1 MADVRQRGRHRI
13 SALAAHGPLRWAAAG
28 LLVGAAILAAS
39 ASARAE
45 NVFRFAFQGNLNT
58 LDSYQYN
65 ETFTTATMSNVYE
78 GLTKRDREMK
88 IIPALATS
96 WEVTDDGL
104 KWRVHL
110 RPGVKFAN
118 GDPFT
123 ADDVL
128 YSLDRLR
135 APGSD
140 IKGRVPSDMKAVKV
154 DDVTV
159 DFVLTKPN
167 PLLNGTWDSWP
178 IFDKEWSEANNA
190 VAPSSTADKNPGYA
204 VLHANGTGP
213 FMVESHE
220 IGVKTVFV
228 RNPNWW
234 GKPEGNIDRIEFTPI
249 ASSATRV
256 AALLSGQ
263 VDWVDPVPVQDQ
275 DRVTN
280 NADTALL
287 AAPELRTIFLGLDQ
301 DRDELL
307 YSSVKGKNP
316 FKDRKVRLA
325 FYQAINEDAIGK
337 RIMRDQATPSALM
350 ISPAL
355 FDRAGEFKRHPYDP
369 EASKKLLAEAG
380 YPDGFEVT
388 LDCPNDRY
396 VNDEA
401 ICQAVVSMLARV
413 GVKVTLNAQP
423 RAKHFTQI
431 GEAGGHST
439 SFYLL
444 GWTPDGYDSL
454 SVFNNLVRCRA
465 PGVAVSNDG
474 GYCNPKVDALVD
486 AFSVEGDKTK
496 RDDLI
501 AQAYDI
507 LLNQDVGYLP
517 LHQQALSWG
526 VSKKFTVAQR
536 PDNWLIFDWIKKN

>member
-13 SALAAHGPLRWAAAG
+13 RAAAAPLPLRWAAAG
-28 LLVGAAILAAS
+28 LLVGAAILAGS
-39 ASARAE
+39 AAARAE
-45 NVFRFAFQGNLNT
+45 TVFKFAFQGNLNT

-78 GLTKRDREMK
+78 GLVSRDRDLK
-88 IIPALATS
+88 IVPALATS
-96 WEVTDDGL
+96 WEVNDDGL
-104 KWRVHL
+104 RWRFHL
-110 RPGVKFAN
+110 REGVKFQN

-140 IKGRVPSDMKAVKV
+140 IKSRVPADVKAVKV
-154 DDVTV
+154 DDHTV
-159 DFVLTKPN
+159 DFILTKPN
-167 PLLNGTWDSWP
+167 PILVATWDQWP

-190 VAPSSTADKNPGYA
+190 LMPSSTADKNPGYA

-234 GKPEGNIDRIEFTPI
+234 GKREGNVDRVEFTPI

-263 VDWVDPVPVQDQ
+263 VDMIDPVPVQDQ
-275 DRVTN
+275 DRVSGNPGT
-280 NADTALL
+280 TLL
-287 AAPELRTIFLGLDQ
+287 AGPELRTIFLGMDQ
-301 DRDELL
+301 SRDELL
-307 YSSVKGKNP
+307 YSDVKGKNP
-316 FKDRKVRLA
+316 FKDKRVRQA
-325 FYQAINEDAIGK
+325 FYQAINEDAIAQ
-337 RIMRDQATPSALM
+337 RIMRGQATPSALM
-350 ISPAL
+350 ISPKL
-355 FDRAGEFKRHPYDP
+355 FDRAGEFKRLPYDP
-369 EASKKLLAEAG
+369 DAAKKLLADAG
-380 YPDGFEVT
+380 YPDGFGIT

-401 ICQAVVSMLARV
+401 ICQAVGSMLARV
-413 GVKVTLNAQP
+413 GIKVTLNAQP
-423 RAKHFTQI
+423 RAKHFAKI
-431 GEAGGHST
+431 GSSGNYDT
-439 SFYLL
+439 SFYML
-444 GWTPDGYDSL
+444 GWTPSGNDSL
-454 SVFNNLVRCRA
+454 SVFNDLVRCRD
-465 PGVAVSNDG
+465 GKTFGQQNDG
-474 GYCNPKVDALVD
+474 GYCNPEVDKLVD
-486 AFSVEGDKTK
+486 AFSVETDKTK

-501 AQAYDI
+501 AQAYKI
-507 LLNQDVGYLP
+507 LNDDVGYLP

-526 VSKKFTVAQR
+526 VSKSFTVFQR
-536 PDNWLIFDWIKKN
+536 PDDWLIFDWVNKN

>member
-1 MADVRQRGRHRI
+1 MADVRQRGRHR
-13 SALAAHGPLRWAAAG
+13 SMALAAPGPLRWAAAG
-28 LLVGAAILAAS
+28 LLIGAAVLAAS

-78 GLTKRDREMK
+78 GLTKRDQEMK
-88 IIPALATS
+88 IVPALATS

-110 RPGVKFAN
+110 REGVKFAN
-118 GDPFT
+118 GNAFT

-135 APGSD
+135 SPGSD

-154 DDVTV
+154 DDHTV

-178 IFDKEWSEANNA
+178 IFDKEWSEQNNA

-234 GKPEGNIDRIEFTPI
+234 GKPEGNIDRVEFTPI

-307 YSSVKGKNP
+307 YSNIKGKNP

-325 FYQAINEDAIGK
+325 FYQAINEDAIAK

-369 EASKKLLAEAG
+369 EAAKKLLAEAG

-496 RDDLI
+496 RDELI
-501 AQAYDI
+501 FQAYDI

-526 VSKKFTVAQR
+526 VSKKFAVVQR

>member
-1 MADVRQRGRHRI
+1 M
-13 SALAAHGPLRWAAAG
+13 ALAAPGPLRWAAAG
-28 LLVGAAILAAS
+28 LLIGAAVLAAS

-45 NVFRFAFQGNLNT
+45 TVFRFAFQGNLNT

-78 GLTKRDREMK
+78 GLTRRDQEMK
-88 IIPALATS
+88 IVPALATS

-110 RPGVKFAN
+110 REGVKFAN
-118 GDPFT
+118 GDAFN

-154 DDVTV
+154 DDNTV

-167 PLLNGTWDSWP
+167 PLLNATWDSWP
-178 IFDKEWSEANNA
+178 IFDKEWSTQNNA

-234 GKPEGNIDRIEFTPI
+234 GKPEGNIDRVEFTPI

-280 NADTALL
+280 NADTTLL

-307 YSSVKGKNP
+307 YSNIKGKNP
-316 FKDRKVRLA
+316 FKDQKVRLA
-325 FYQAINEDAIGK
+325 LYQAINEDAIGQ
-337 RIMRDQATPSALM
+337 RIMRGQATPSALM

-355 FDRAGEFKRHPYDP
+355 FSRAGEFKRHPYDP

-465 PGVAVSNDG
+465 PGVSVSNDG

-486 AFSVEGDKTK
+486 AFSVEGDKAK
-496 RDDLI
+496 RDSLI

-526 VSKKFTVAQR
+526 VSKKFTVVQR